1 MKKSTLLFILLLT
14 LQSSAFDKKSIA
26 IFELDAQGVSKQE
39 ALAFTDRIRN
49 EIFKTGKYLVLERQM
64 MEEVLKEQ
72 GFQLTACTSSECMI
86 QAGKILGVQILIAGS
101 VSKVGN
107 MYTISI
113 RSIDV
118 ASGTVINIAAVDYE
132 GSIEGAAKKAC
143 PEVAAKLVGE
153 PVEKKG
159 GNTWLYIGGGILLA
173 GGAAAYFL
181 ASNGDEDTTPNGQG
195 SITVTV
201 PLIP

>member
-1 MKKSTLLFILLLT
+1 MF
-14 LQSSAFDKKSIA
+14 Q
-26 IFELDAQGVSKQE
+26 LDAQGVSTQE

-49 EIFKTGKYLVLERQM
+49 EVFKAGKYLVLERQM

-72 GFQLTACTSSECMI
+72 GFQLAGCTSSECMVE
-86 QAGKILGVQILIAGS
+86 AGKILGVQILIAGS

-118 ASGTVINIAAVDYE
+118 ASGTVINMAAVDYE
-132 GSIEGAAKKAC
+132 GNIEGAAKKAC

-153 PVEKKG
+153 PITEKG
-159 GNTWLYIGGGILLA
+159 GKTWLYVGGGILIA
-173 GGAAAYFL
+173 GGAAAFFL
-181 ASNGDEDTTPNGQG
+181 ASSGDEATTPSGQG
-195 SITVTV
+195 NINVTV